1 MGHPAMNTHIPKG
14 IIVFWIQATPLVI
27 LSTIVIALAMKYI
40 W

>member
-14 IIVFWIQATPLVI
+14 IIVFWIQAAPGI
-27 LSTIVIALAMKYI
+27 LSAIVIALAMKYI